1 MDSYHQI
8 PYEFGNH
15 PVEKV
20 MLNGKFLKNYKMKHF
35 KPLTFNKAQKLLKND
50 KAK

>member
-1 MDSYHQI
+1 MESYHQI

-20 MLNGKFLKNYKMKHF
+20 MLEGKFFEEL
-35 KPLTFNKAQKLLKND
+35 
-50 KAK
+50 